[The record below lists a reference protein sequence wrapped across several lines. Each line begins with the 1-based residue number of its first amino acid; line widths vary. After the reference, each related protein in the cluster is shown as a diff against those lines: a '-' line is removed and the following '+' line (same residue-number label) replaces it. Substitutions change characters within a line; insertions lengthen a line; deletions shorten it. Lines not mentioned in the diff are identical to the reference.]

1 MHKKITLTKAAPVWY
16 RRTSM
21 LGEHSQLSPESQD
34 SAPRHHT
41 LDAVLQICIEVESC
55 EYYKVKAGRI

>member
-1 MHKKITLTKAAPVWY
+1 
-16 RRTSM
+16 M

-41 LDAVLQICIEVESC
+41 LDAVLQIYIEVESC